1 MQGSTGTGGGAR
13 LAKAPAGAG
22 ALLACILAAGC
33 AVDPPQVP
41 ELDLAFNISVAN
53 DTTTIDE
60 VARDRSEFL
69 DISSDGRMALNF
81 STEFR
86 ESGRAE
92 VGNRLQV
99 TPQAQSFGTQLG
111 TIKIPGASLDVP
123 PVRVPVGTILPDIPA
138 GVEFPPDPL
147 PAGVPAVA
155 FADIVGDLK
164 LTNVSL
170 LVIEEGALTLTIQN
184 GLPVPLSL
192 NLVLKDAVT
201 DTLVAALDPPLGEIA
216 AGGVGTG
223 TFDLAGKRMSGAL
236 TVIVSGGTVAVDG
249 RVTVA
254 EGSELVILIGVSDL
268 SVSEATAVIPQQ
280 VFADEQ
286 VLAFPDDRI
295 QIERAVIADTLGV
308 LTLEVTNEIPVLM
321 SVALSL
327 PDLKGP
333 DGTPNVFVID
343 QLESNVTRT
352 VTFDLRENEFSPDN
366 PLELRIS
373 YQATTFPSDREVTIR
388 SDSEI
393 RIEARTEKL
402 VFSLVAGRL
411 NELSLPVDPLNQ
423 DVDFPD
429 GLDNIGLSSTSLEVF
444 LRSGV
449 GFQSAIDLLIDGTNQ
464 AGNTES
470 IHIQEVFP
478 RGNPDNPLAI
488 VISPDSRELTNFLNN
503 LPTRITVTPT
513 VKVGDGVGTESIAPN
528 HFVQVDSVVFQ
539 APAKFRITADTRIEV
554 PPEKQEL
561 ADDDLRRRI
570 TSNLITTTLFT
581 TIENHIPLGVR
592 VSLRVAERA
601 EDVYANPILK
611 IPREGAFSVPAAP
624 VDANG
629 RVTESAFQTT
639 DVEVTKEEFLVF
651 LKEGGV
657 FSGVLVE
664 IDATDGDVELFA
676 TDFVAVQAGA
686 KIIVRLNEDLFEKGP
701 TD

>member
-1 MQGSTGTGGGAR
+1 MMQGSTGTGGGDR

-22 ALLACILAAGC
+22 TLLACILAAGC
-33 AVDPPQVP
+33 GVGKPQVP

-81 STEFR
+81 STEFQ

-138 GVEFPPDPL
+138 GEEFPPDPL

-216 AGGVGTG
+216 AGGEGTG
-223 TFDLAGKRMSGAL
+223 TFDLAGKRMSGVL
-236 TVIVSGGTVAVDG
+236 TVIVSGGTVEVDG

-254 EGSELVILIGVSDL
+254 EGSELVILIGESDL

-280 VFADEQ
+280 EFADEQ
-286 VLAFPDDRI
+286 VLPFPDDRI

-343 QLESNVTRT
+343 QLESNATRT

-373 YQATTFPSDREVTIR
+373 YQASTFPSDREVTIR

-393 RIEARTEKL
+393 RIEARTETL
-402 VFSLVAGRL
+402 VFSLVSGRL
-411 NELSLPVDPLNQ
+411 NELSLPV
-423 DVDFPD
+423 VW
-429 GLDNIGLSSTSLEVF
+429 T
-444 LRSGV
+444 
-449 GFQSAIDLLIDGTNQ
+449 
-464 AGNTES
+464 
-470 IHIQEVFP
+470 
-478 RGNPDNPLAI
+478 
-488 VISPDSRELTNFLNN
+488 IS
-503 LPTRITVTPT
+503 V
-513 VKVGDGVGTESIAPN
+513 
-528 HFVQVDSVVFQ
+528 
-539 APAKFRITADTRIEV
+539 
-554 PPEKQEL
+554 
-561 ADDDLRRRI
+561 
-570 TSNLITTTLFT
+570 
-581 TIENHIPLGVR
+581 
-592 VSLRVAERA
+592 
-601 EDVYANPILK
+601 
-611 IPREGAFSVPAAP
+611 
-624 VDANG
+624 
-629 RVTESAFQTT
+629 
-639 DVEVTKEEFLVF
+639 
-651 LKEGGV
+651 
-657 FSGVLVE
+657 
-664 IDATDGDVELFA
+664 
-676 TDFVAVQAGA
+676 
-686 KIIVRLNEDLFEKGP
+686 
-701 TD
+701 